1 MALRNQHD
9 GVQWRGALVRLAC
22 PPQRAQQEARS
33 VLLGAKP
40 CSESVVRA
48 IALIAVV
55 LMFASTRF
63 CCKIGRAGMNFRVR
77 TRWLTKC
84 ADIDVTSDDALRCA
98 RADFVFVFVCSNRDR
113 NCSHLR
119 GGAAIL
125 RRVLLLSL
133 NDCKLA
139 GDIVR
144 WSSVERMVVGMIASA
159 MQQPVRRV
167 TAR

>member
-1 MALRNQHD
+1 MPA
-9 GVQWRGALVRLAC
+9 
-22 PPQRAQQEARS
+22 P
-33 VLLGAKP
+33 
-40 CSESVVRA
+40 
-48 IALIAVV
+48 
-55 LMFASTRF
+55 ASTARGPLSAL
-63 CCKIGRAGMNFRVR
+63 GREAVLRE
-77 TRWLTKC
+77 
-84 ADIDVTSDDALRCA
+84 RCA
-98 RADFVFVFVCSNRDR
+98 CHRSDR
-113 NCSHLR
+113 GGVDVRIDSVLR